1 MARFYLHIRDG
12 ESWLDDIDG
21 IEAANL
27 DLALEEAA
35 LSAREILAELVV
47 EGRVIGDRSFEIF
60 GEDGSLLAVL
70 PFRQELRID

>member
-1 MARFYLHIRDG
+1 MARFCLHIRDG
-12 ESWLDDIDG
+12 ETRLDDTDG
-21 IEAANL
+21 IEAADLN
-27 DLALEEAA
+27 LALEEAA

-47 EGRVIGDRSFEIF
+47 DGRAIGDRSFEIF

>member
-47 EGRVIGDRSFEIF
+47 EGRVIGDRSFEVF